1 MCSGHEFCMCWL
13 LHVFC
18 KFLAN
23 QYRPRTWLSVESQ
36 WNVDSNDILSV
47 RKYSQLFMHESN
59 TFLLKIRHWNQWANG
74 GKKPKTAPFPWGKWT
89 PHLVHQYLD
98 PTHWPLQMT
107 ARSVYALRYNYARK
121 SILVRMGCPKFTPKT
136 APSLQRLLPPYNTSI
151 SQPTSLTIPNSI
163 QIQSAILP
171 QYTFRTNRHIEVR
184 PTHTQTNRWARWQ
197 ISKISTYTR
206 YIDREWRANNTCPSA
221 SPMSKRCCCSL
232 NN

>member
-1 MCSGHEFCMCWL
+1 VCSGHEFCMCWL

-136 APSLQRLLPPYNTSI
+136 APSLQRLLP
-151 SQPTSLTIPNSI
+151 
-163 QIQSAILP
+163 
-171 QYTFRTNRHIEVR
+171 HIIH
-184 PTHTQTNRWARWQ
+184 P
-197 ISKISTYTR
+197 
-206 YIDREWRANNTCPSA
+206 
-221 SPMSKRCCCSL
+221 SL
-232 NN
+232 NRPHLPSQTAYRSNQPFCHSTLSGPIDTSKSDQHTHRQTDGLGDRLVR